1 MPQPKKSDPAPDDA
15 RSTIEAL
22 RTLLLLPSERVR
34 ETLDDAVRRGRI
46 TRADAEELVDRFVEL
61 GRQQTDDL
69 LARLGGAVPGGSVVG
84 RAVKSATRRDAK
96 RADGAAVF
104 PIDGYDDLTAA
115 QITGKLTDLS
125 PPELRQVRDYEKR
138 NANRKSVLAAVD
150 KRLG

>member
-1 MPQPKKSDPAPDDA
+1 MPQPKKAPAPPEDDP
-15 RSTIEAL
+15 RSTLAL
-22 RTLLLLPSERVR
+22 LRDFLLLPSDRVR

-69 LARLGGAVPGGSVVG
+69 LSRLGTAVPGGSAVG
-84 RAVKSATRRDAK
+84 RAVRGVQRRSG
-96 RADGAAVF
+96 DGGF
-104 PIDGYDDLTAA
+104 PIAEYDDLTAA
-115 QITGKLTDLS
+115 QITGKLADLS
-125 PPELRQVRDYEKR
+125 PAQLRQVRDYERR